1 MEFQFGKISV
11 NLLLVCFLVMCT
23 CSVLRTHCLHVDDF
37 NQQFDNRINSVLS
50 LLLESPELPI
60 RRTEYEQLTEE
71 EDNLDREKR
80 FPRVVSIFSLVCFY
94 YLSRQI
100 ICVRSTLCSCMCY
113 GPP

>member
-60 RRTEYEQLTEE
+60 RRTEYEHLTEE

-80 FPRVVSIFSLVCFY
+80 FPRVVSIFLFFLVFI
-94 YLSRQI
+94 YLS
-100 ICVRSTLCSCMCY
+100 L
-113 GPP
+113 